1 VIERV
6 GPAMAGR
13 RGGWCGLGG
22 LVGLCLS
29 AAIAH
34 ADANPRFDYVL
45 YCAGCHL
52 ENGSGDP
59 PEVPDLRQDLDTLI
73 RMPAGRSYLA
83 RVPGSADA
91 PITDAQLAGVLNWMI
106 GTFYPELRGV
116 RPYTAR
122 EISGYRGEPLLDPL
136 RYRTELLAGH
146 QAGPQASPQAMTGDS
161 PAPSPQ

>member
-6 GPAMAGR
+6 GPATDGR
-13 RGGWCGLGG
+13 RGGRPGLGG
-22 LVGLCLS
+22 LLGLCLS

-59 PEVPDLRQDLDTLI
+59 PEVPDLRQDLDTFI
-73 RMPAGRSYLA
+73 QMPAGRSYLA

-91 PITDAQLAGVLNWMI
+91 PITDAQLAGVLNWI
-106 GTFYPELRGV
+106 IATFYPELRGV

-146 QAGPQASPQAMTGDS
+146 QAAPQAMTGDS
-161 PAPSPQ
+161 PAPSPR